1 MPLDK
6 YNTRTGYQGDLSV
19 GTKFVDEVFPVA
31 RHIILQI
38 AVEAVLHNHLGHNH
52 INQHND
58 YHDLSGGNTKTQI
71 CRPFLVLNCNYAKL

>member
-1 MPLDK
+1 MHLDK

-31 RHIILQI
+31 RHIIFQI

-58 YHDLSGGNTKTQI
+58 YHYLDD
-71 CRPFLVLNCNYAKL
+71 PLVGLGAVYK